1 MATAPPWGA
10 DVPGVRNLVLN
21 ITEGNRPAGAIAV
34 QRTPDQQVTAWIAEG
49 AAAVAA
55 AIRGYE
61 RLGPDPA
68 TGGEGDQP
76 LVDAIELRAKSL
88 TQMWAASLLAEVTY
102 PERSGKA
109 QLGASLYQR
118 YVDGLA
124 DLTAEVHDQLELLDE
139 LSPPDDRGEASYGPV
154 ASFPAPFLRDRC
166 NRPMRF

>member
-34 QRTPDQQVTAWIAEG
+34 QRTPDPQVEAWIAEG

-61 RLGPDPA
+61 RLDADAAAGAVGDPA
-68 TGGEGDQP
+68 
-76 LVDAIELRAKSL
+76 LVEAIELRAKSL

-139 LSPPDDRGEASYGPV
+139 LSPPDDRGTASYGPV
-154 ASFPAPFLRDRC
+154 ASFPAPFLRDAAGRV
-166 NRPMRF
+166 RGF